1 MARRAVSAC
10 VSPSV
15 GVGAGAF
22 VRSVCVLEA
31 PVAAA
36 AAVGVATTGVC
47 LDECRSLVLCVRIE
61 RGEGTENTCG
71 CHKGCKDEVFTFHDS
86 VPCSCR
92 AQLLMIVVSLTVYET
107 TTHEVTCRVP
117 FFSKK
122 ITVPVQFLNL
132 PHASM
137 RAIPITYSSFGY
149 SSTSLMLKGRKSAQS
164 AESVVLYIKE
174 TADCAGCAEKRR

>member
-1 MARRAVSAC
+1 MLVPPFLVTCVFLLLSILAVLPVAQAVARRAVSAG

-22 VRSVCVLEA
+22 VCSVCVLEA

-47 LDECRSLVLCVRIE
+47 LYECRSLVLCVRIE

-92 AQLLMIVVSLTVYET
+92 AQLLMIVVVSLTVYET

-122 ITVPVQFLNL
+122 SPFLFRFSTCRML
-132 PHASM
+132 P
-137 RAIPITYSSFGY
+137 
-149 SSTSLMLKGRKSAQS
+149 
-164 AESVVLYIKE
+164 
-174 TADCAGCAEKRR
+174 